1 MLRAD
6 YYRQQ
11 SDLCLRLS
19 LMSEDAQ
26 IGQLLLNK
34 ALELRSEAEAVES
47 PVGRIRASR
56 RWGHPISDTPM

>member
-1 MLRAD
+1 MHRAD
-6 YYRQQ
+6 YYWQQ

-34 ALELRSEAEAVES
+34 ALELRCEAEAVAS
-47 PVGRIRASR
+47 PAGRPRPGR
-56 RWGHPISDTPM
+56 RWGHPISGTPM